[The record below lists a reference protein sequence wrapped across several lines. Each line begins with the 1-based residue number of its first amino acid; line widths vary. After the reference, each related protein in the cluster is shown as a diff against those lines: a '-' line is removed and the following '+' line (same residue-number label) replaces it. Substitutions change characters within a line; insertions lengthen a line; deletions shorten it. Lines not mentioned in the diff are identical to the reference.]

1 MKIYLY
7 LQDRI
12 LTFTIPV
19 EASGSFSFDEDSEAD
34 RKLINVEAR
43 EGKWFIYA
51 AKDSS
56 IIYDNNMVSEAP
68 LLEDAFYVI
77 KRNEVN
83 YLISTASLRDKTLSP
98 YYYNN
103 EISIF
108 AGNSNTCNLIYNCPY
123 VPTEAFTIKYADNKV
138 ILNRG
143 KDTLVYVNNQALY
156 ETSRYLCSGDVI
168 ALYSLRILVLPE
180 LLLINNPRNTVVIN
194 QDSAHLRLYHFPPMK
209 DITSIDIKDE
219 DLYKKEDFFSKA
231 PRLRRTIEEKTISLD
246 KPPADTLGK
255 EMPMILTLGPMLTM
269 GLMSIV
275 TLINTGQKLYYGDTT
290 IESAW
295 PSLAMAAVMLI
306 SMLGWPLIINLY
318 NKRYQKKQQ
327 EKINKKY
334 NEYLNDKRRELE
346 EEKKLQKNILIE
358 NLITVEE
365 CLKIIQNKNINFWD
379 KRIDQ
384 NDFLVA
390 RIGMGKSP
398 LKVKIEYPKDGFT
411 IDENDLKKQADN
423 LVEEYQYIDDV
434 PVGYSFYENK
444 ITAIMSTG
452 NKNYYF
458 MNNVLLQLLTFYSY
472 EDLKI
477 VVFTKEEKKEQWSY
491 LKYLNHTFSNDKSIR
506 FFACNNEEEKS
517 LAEYLSLE
525 VNKRLNIETE
535 TAPKPYYLIIVDD
548 YDNVKRFEFLKNIT
562 ETDKNIGF
570 SIVFIENRLS
580 NLPSKCNNFISL
592 GEKSSGVLQNS
603 YEKQEQTVFY
613 DEINYQI
620 NMMEVAKAIANVPIE
635 FENAISQLPESITFM
650 EMEKAGKVKQ
660 LNIFN
665 RWNTND
671 TTTSLKAEIGTDTEG
686 DLVYLDLHEKAH
698 GPHGLIAGM
707 TGSGKSEFII
717 TYILSMAI
725 NYSPDDVSFVLIDYK
740 GGGLAFAFENKATNI
755 VLPHLAGTITNLD
768 KAEMDRTLVSIDSEV
783 KRRQKAFNE
792 VRDNLGETTIDIYK
806 YQRLYK
812 EGKIKKPIPHLFIIC
827 DEFAELKSQQPDF
840 MDNLIS
846 IARIGRSLGVH
857 LILATQKPSGVVNDQ
872 IWSNSK
878 FHICLK
884 VQDEQD
890 SNEMLKRPDAANLKQ
905 TGRFFLQV
913 GYNEYFVLGQSAWC
927 GAKYY
932 PSEEI
937 TKVVDKSVDFINDI
951 GAVYKKIQASTGK
964 MVEAKGDQI
973 TAILKE
979 VIDVAEQCHKRVDKL
994 WLENIPETI
1003 LLDNL
1008 VKKYNLHNDTND
1020 IEAIIGEYD
1029 APENQEQGLL
1039 KYSLLN
1045 DGNMIIYGSDG
1056 AEREMVLNSI
1066 IYSTVTRYKS
1076 NLINYYILDYGSQT
1090 FRRFDKLN
1098 HVGGVVVI
1106 GEEEKYNNLF
1116 KMLKEE
1122 IEDRKKVLAEYG
1134 GDFSSYLKSVSNPLP
1149 LKVIIM
1155 NNYDAIN
1162 ESDKNLYDNF
1172 PGIIRDSERYGF
1184 IFILTASAMSSVPRK
1199 VSQSCS
1205 SYYALRLNDE
1215 SDYLGIFSVKKK
1227 LIPRNLFGRGVYQA
1241 QDILHEFQT
1250 ASIVE
1255 NKESLN
1261 EFLDEKFISLNKEN
1275 SLKAKKI
1282 PCVPEQVTI
1291 DYVEDKIKTLKNV
1304 PLGIDKNTIEVA
1316 KYNFLSTTS
1325 NVITASKIG
1334 HTTSFVRSLIEV
1346 LLKIENTSLI
1356 VFDGQGNLSDKKDKI
1371 VNYYNDNFLEI
1382 TDKITEYINNLDSSK
1397 NAVIFINGLDKYISK
1412 LSPTT
1417 SFENLLKAAKQK
1429 ENVSIVICEEIK
1441 KIKSYA
1447 FETWYTNYINVTDGI
1462 YVGTGVGDQTL
1473 LRINNYQQE
1482 LMKPYKNNII
1492 FNISE
1497 GEYKIIKAIEFET
1510 VEEEEEE

>member
-1 MKIYLY
+1 
-7 LQDRI
+7 
-12 LTFTIPV
+12 
-19 EASGSFSFDEDSEAD
+19 
-34 RKLINVEAR
+34 
-43 EGKWFIYA
+43 
-51 AKDSS
+51 
-56 IIYDNNMVSEAP
+56 
-68 LLEDAFYVI
+68 
-77 KRNEVN
+77 
-83 YLISTASLRDKTLSP
+83 
-98 YYYNN
+98 
-103 EISIF
+103 
-108 AGNSNTCNLIYNCPY
+108 
-123 VPTEAFTIKYADNKV
+123 
-138 ILNRG
+138 
-143 KDTLVYVNNQALY
+143 
-156 ETSRYLCSGDVI
+156 
-168 ALYSLRILVLPE
+168 
-180 LLLINNPRNTVVIN
+180 
-194 QDSAHLRLYHFPPMK
+194 
-209 DITSIDIKDE
+209 
-219 DLYKKEDFFSKA
+219 
-231 PRLRRTIEEKTISLD
+231 
-246 KPPADTLGK
+246 
-255 EMPMILTLGPMLTM
+255 MPMILTLGPMLTM

-327 EKINKKY
+327 EKISKKY

-434 PVGYSFYENK
+434 PVSYSFYENK

-1008 VKKYNLHNDTND
+1008 VKKYNLHTDTND

-1205 SYYALRLNDE
+1205 SYYALHLNDE

-1261 EFLDEKFISLNKEN
+1261 EFLDEKIISLNQEN

-1417 SFENLLKAAKQK
+1417 SFENLLKADKQK